1 MFGFLVTCYIWCT
14 MVSLE
19 AIHENSLNLDC
30 DDDIFGH
37 STSFACGVLRNNL
50 HAFSKL
56 LQGVLHSLTSN

>member
-1 MFGFLVTCYIWCT
+1 

-19 AIHENSLNLDC
+19 AIHENSLNLDR

-56 LQGVLHSLTSN
+56 LQGILHSLTSN